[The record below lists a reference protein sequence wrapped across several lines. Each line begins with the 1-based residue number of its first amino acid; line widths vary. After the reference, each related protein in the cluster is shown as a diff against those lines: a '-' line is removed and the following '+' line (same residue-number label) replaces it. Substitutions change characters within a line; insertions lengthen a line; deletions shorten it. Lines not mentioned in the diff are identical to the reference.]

1 MTMNIP
7 PRYRLER
14 LKREEQITMRQCQ
27 YAMNKAKYWEGRQR
41 IAVNERFAEMYGT
54 KASEANAKASRL
66 HQKAQQ
72 IIRQIVKLERE
83 EN

>member
-1 MTMNIP
+1 
-7 PRYRLER
+7 
-14 LKREEQITMRQCQ
+14 
-27 YAMNKAKYWEGRQR
+27 MNKAKYWEGRQR
-41 IAVNERFAEMYGT
+41 IAMSERFAEMYGT